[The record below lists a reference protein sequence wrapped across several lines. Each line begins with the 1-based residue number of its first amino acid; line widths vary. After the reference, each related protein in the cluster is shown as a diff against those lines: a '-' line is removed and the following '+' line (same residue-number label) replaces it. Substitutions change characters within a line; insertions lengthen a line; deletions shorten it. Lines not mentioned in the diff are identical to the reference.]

1 LEIHF
6 FKIGNG
12 NKTKYTMD
20 NDQDDRVFQGLVL
33 LNLIGGVITLLRAQ
47 YGDVTPLFIWAIN
60 CGLLSVAGTII
71 EG

>member
-1 LEIHF
+1 
-6 FKIGNG
+6 
-12 NKTKYTMD
+12 MD
-20 NDQDDRVFQGLVL
+20 KDQDDRVFQGIVL
-33 LNLIGGVITLLRAQ
+33 LNLIGGVITFLRAQ